1 VSEKVKNKVLPGSH
15 AGDWGKIRERKETL
29 MNSLIPETTEIES
42 CYELLRG
49 DLKYFT

>member
-1 VSEKVKNKVLPGSH
+1 MQETG
-15 AGDWGKIRERKETL
+15 GKLDRERKETL
-29 MNSLIPETTEIES
+29 RNSLIPETTEIES